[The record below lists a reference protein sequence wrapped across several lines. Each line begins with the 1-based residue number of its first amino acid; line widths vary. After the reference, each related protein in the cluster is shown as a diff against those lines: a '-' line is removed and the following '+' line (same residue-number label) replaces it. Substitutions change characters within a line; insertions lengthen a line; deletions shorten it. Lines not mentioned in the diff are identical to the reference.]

1 MRPFVN
7 LTTIKFV
14 SKNGNVF
21 RIPKVF
27 VRYLRKVVSDEQSN
41 ELIQSLIDYIC
52 EQDISRMTELIGKF
66 TDNMFEED
74 FLDNLNRN
82 TNQSGVVDWD
92 TFFKECK

>member
-1 MRPFVN
+1 MGLLVK
-7 LTTIKFV
+7 LTTVKFV

-21 RIPKVF
+21 RIPKTF

-52 EQDISRMTELIGKF
+52 EQDISRMTELIGNF

-82 TNQSGVVDWD
+82 TTSKGVVDWD